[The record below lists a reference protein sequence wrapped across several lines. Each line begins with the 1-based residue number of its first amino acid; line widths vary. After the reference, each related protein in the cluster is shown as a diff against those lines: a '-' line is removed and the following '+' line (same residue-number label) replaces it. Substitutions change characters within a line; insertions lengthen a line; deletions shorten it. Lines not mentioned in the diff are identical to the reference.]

1 MRGASRSLTAA
12 PARASVGGMDARMGL
27 RARAA
32 LAALAFAAVAALAAA
47 EDRQMPVEF
56 VNLWV
61 SGPGADVLWT
71 FQGGDAYWGGSV
83 RFDALYT
90 LDAGRA
96 DATERDR
103 GRTEAYIVASLL
115 ARRYFPSSRDGMIFL
130 YGAGFNLAFEGPS
143 VLRRDFLIPYL
154 GLEACGMTVEGRGTG
169 FAALPVLGLAIFSK
183 PRFSLDLEGGLLLS
197 TLSISDFLG
206 IRARLSCL
214 FAF

>member
-1 MRGASRSLTAA
+1 MTAA
-12 PARASVGGMDARMGL
+12 PARASVGVMDARTGR
-27 RARAA
+27 RAFSA
-32 LAALAFAAVAALAAA
+32 LAALALAMAAALAAA
-47 EDRQMPVEF
+47 EEGRMPMEF

-61 SGPGADVLWT
+61 SGPGADALWT
-71 FQGGDAYWGGSV
+71 FQGGDAYWGGSA
-83 RFDALYT
+83 RFDALYA

-96 DATERDR
+96 DATPRDR

-115 ARRYFPSSRDGMIFL
+115 AREYFPSSRDGMIFL

-143 VLRRDFLIPYL
+143 VLERDFLIPYL

-169 FAALPVLGLAIFSK
+169 FAALPVLGIAVISK
-183 PRFSLDLEGGLLLS
+183 SRFSLDLEGALLLS
-197 TLSISDFLG
+197 SLSVSDFLG